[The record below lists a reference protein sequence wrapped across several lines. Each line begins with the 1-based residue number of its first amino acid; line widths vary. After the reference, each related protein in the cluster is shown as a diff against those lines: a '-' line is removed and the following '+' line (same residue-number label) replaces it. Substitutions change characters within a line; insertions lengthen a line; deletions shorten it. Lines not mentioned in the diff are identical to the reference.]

1 MLPVH
6 VLNKSV
12 FQNWRGN
19 RKKREKR
26 WQLQSHKKSM
36 IRVWWGLYTPGSLS
50 FPSKSWW
57 EHTGHWPRDPDSNCS
72 SFTTCE
78 NLWQNRSRLQAS
90 VFPSVKWLVWISNFS
105 LCFCEILYLRYM
117 VSLAAQ
123 IVKNLPAMQQTQVW
137 SLGQE
142 DPFKKGMAT
151 YSCIFCLGN
160 FMDRG
165 TWWGSVHGGH
175 NESDATEQLTF
186 PLLYKS
192 VFYTTD

>member
-123 IVKNLPAMQQTQVW
+123 IVVCLQCSRPRFDPWVRKIPSKREWQPTPVFFAWEISWTEEPGGVVSMGVTMSRMQL
-137 SLGQE
+137 S
-142 DPFKKGMAT
+142 
-151 YSCIFCLGN
+151 N
-160 FMDRG
+160 
-165 TWWGSVHGGH
+165 
-175 NESDATEQLTF
+175 
-186 PLLYKS
+186 
-192 VFYTTD
+192 